1 MHHGLGHAPMPSIR
15 PQSETN
21 AQCPRLCQTSALLQ
35 SQRFRMKRFG
45 ASCNFCFP
53 HGATPTR
60 ALFIR
65 FYPLTRRLVPSGR
78 PQPINRA
85 NASGWK
91 VHDKP
96 LAGYATW
103 DDDLK
108 VRFAVLAA
116 FLLASAFPQTG
127 HAQGPPPG
135 QPHIQIPVPG
145 IAGVGVGPP
154 PPQEREY
161 RG

>member
-127 HAQGPPPG
+127 HAQGPWDTRSW
-135 QPHIQIPVPG
+135 
-145 IAGVGVGPP
+145 PP